1 MRMLKLIQKKEIKNK
16 AWQEKKMDGTSK
28 FLSCFLVPFQ
38 SISKPKISFSPVSSN
53 VLSSQRSVCTQLCF
67 VWLFSTVVTTSLRV
81 LDCDQGLEGRLIM
94 DPTLACP
101 LANPTKQPDAD
112 PAPAVLGITMLGIY
126 ALGIL
131 AFLGVAIKLAF
142 SSAKKRSLEFIKLK
156 KMLRL
161 KKKRERRSR

>member
-1 MRMLKLIQKKEIKNK
+1 
-16 AWQEKKMDGTSK
+16 
-28 FLSCFLVPFQ
+28 
-38 SISKPKISFSPVSSN
+38 
-53 VLSSQRSVCTQLCF
+53 

-101 LANPTKQPDAD
+101 LANPTKHPDAD
-112 PAPAVLGITMLGIY
+112 PAPAVLGIIMLGIY

-142 SSAKKRSLEFIKLK
+142 KSARKRSLEYIKMK
-156 KMLRL
+156 KTLRL
-161 KKKRERRSR
+161 KKKRDRKKKKRQKALRMKKNDVEVFGEKLKPDEKAAIDRKFAKDQIKRKVCCRCYVLLQLIM